1 MELRFGSFMRASVC
15 LYGRLEWIQQSPH
28 FRHAGTERLARQ
40 SAVFDVMTPSV
51 DRPAVFNAPDMNYV
65 EELGRITMLIAS
77 RSTIGDDKIKFS

>member
-1 MELRFGSFMRASVC
+1 
-15 LYGRLEWIQQSPH
+15 
-28 FRHAGTERLARQ
+28 
-40 SAVFDVMTPSV
+40 MTPSV